1 MSKTMIEKADEVL
14 ETEVCAADQKMINLF
29 GRLNNRKHELMREK
43 KAKQE
48 DLEKATDSQ
57 DDLFI
62 ADDDSKFKYSM
73 GEAFLEVN
81 KEDAESMIEKY
92 INKLEE
98 DIKKI
103 DSDINDINEKHKEL
117 KVILYA
123 KFKNSINLE
132 E

>member
-1 MSKTMIEKADEVL
+1 MSKTMLDKSEEVL

-29 GRLNNRKHELMREK
+29 GRLNNRKHELLREK
-43 KAKQE
+43 KSKQE

-92 INKLEE
+92 INQLEE

-103 DSDINDINEKHKEL
+103 DSDVNDINEKHKEL
-117 KVILYA
+117 KVLLYA
-123 KFKNSINLE
+123 KFKGSINLE

>member
-1 MSKTMIEKADEVL
+1 MSKTMIEKVDEVL

-48 DLEKATDSQ
+48 DLERATDSQ

-62 ADDDSKFKYSM
+62 ADDESKFKYSM

-81 KEDAESMIEKY
+81 KEDAESLIEKY